1 MTVDRL
7 VELVRDALRSR
18 EREPGPRVTE
28 RSARSDLYG
37 GPRTIDV
44 SPRTVPVLNETRP
57 QSVAAGGRVRE
68 QMFDADST
76 C

>member
-28 RSARSDLYG
+28 RSARADLYG
-37 GPRTIDV
+37 GARTIDV
-44 SPRTVPVLNETRP
+44 APRTVPVL
-57 QSVAAGGRVRE
+57 
-68 QMFDADST
+68 
-76 C
+76 